1 MTLTTNHAPAR
12 QVPTATTHPWWALA
26 VLALSLLVVVIDM
39 TVLNV
44 ALPDMVDD
52 LGLSSVS
59 QLWVVDVYAL
69 VLAGL
74 LIPITSLADRWGRK
88 RMLMAGYALFAIGS
102 LAVLWADS
110 AASVIALRALLG
122 VGGAMIM
129 PSTLSLIRAVFP
141 DPGRR
146 AFALSVWGATA
157 AAGTAIGPVVGGAL
171 LEAFSWHAAFLL
183 NVPLMVVAI
192 AAGLWLLPENRS
204 ARPGRIDALG
214 VLLSGGGTAV
224 LVYGVKHLGK
234 DGPSIP
240 TLVLLAIGAIAVGM
254 FVRRSL
260 RQSAPMLDVRLF
272 ANPVL
277 RAGVVAALA
286 SSIAMMAMLFV
297 GSQWLQVVVGWGPL
311 QAGLALL
318 PLAAGALVATPFAPA
333 LAARTSPR
341 LVLTAGLGV
350 LSVGL
355 ASVAVLPTTYPFIA
369 GSFAVIGLGTSA
381 LGLASALIMGSAN
394 DDQAGSAAAI
404 EEITYELG
412 AVIGITFLG
421 SLAAATYRAG
431 LPDGVGQ
438 QVRESIASAVE
449 TPWLIH
455 ASDSFVT
462 AFATVGAAGAVLAA
476 LAAWAVWRLVPASH
490 QLSDSSH

>member
-1 MTLTTNHAPAR
+1 MTIVQSRSTLTPGS
-12 QVPTATTHPWWALA
+12 THPWWALA
-26 VLALSLLVVVIDM
+26 VLASSLFVVVIDM

-44 ALPDMVDD
+44 AMPAMVED
-52 LGLSSVS
+52 LHLSSVS

-88 RMLMAGYALFAIGS
+88 RMLVAGYTLFAVGS

-110 AASVIALRALLG
+110 PGSVIAIRALLG

-129 PSTLSLIRAVFP
+129 PSTLSLIRVVFP
-141 DPGRR
+141 DAGQR
-146 AFALSVWGATA
+146 ALALSIWGATA

-183 NVPLMVVAI
+183 NVPLMVLAI
-192 AAGLWLLPENRS
+192 AGAVWLLPESRS

-214 VLLSGGGTAV
+214 VLLSGGGTAL
-224 LVYGVKHLGK
+224 LVYAVKDLGK
-234 DGPSIP
+234 HGPSFI
-240 TLVLLAIGAIAVGM
+240 TLGMVAVGAIAVAV

-260 RQSAPMLDVRLF
+260 HQPAPMLDVRLF
-272 ANPVL
+272 ASPVL

-286 SSIAMMAMLFV
+286 SSIAMIAVLFV

-311 QAGLALL
+311 RSGVALL
-318 PLAAGALVATPFAPA
+318 PLAVGAMIATPFAPA

-341 LVLTAGLGV
+341 LVLTGGLGV
-350 LSVGL
+350 LALGL
-355 ASVAVLPTTYPFIA
+355 AAIAVLPMSYPLMA
-369 GSFAVIGLGTSA
+369 VAFAITGLGTAA

-431 LPDGVGQ
+431 LPADASAS
-438 QVRESIASAVE
+438 VRESVAGAVGTGWFPVAAE
-449 TPWLIH
+449 
-455 ASDSFVT
+455 SFVR
-462 AFATVGAAGAVLAA
+462 AFSTVGAAGAA
-476 LAAWAVWRLVPASH
+476 LAAVAGLIVWRLVPPSH
-490 QLSDSSH
+490 QLSDSDH

>member
-1 MTLTTNHAPAR
+1 MTVVQSRSAR
-12 QVPTATTHPWWALA
+12 TARPTHPWWALT
-26 VLALSLLVVVIDM
+26 VLASSLFVVVIDM

-44 ALPDMVDD
+44 AMPAMVED
-52 LGLSSVS
+52 LGLSSIS

-88 RMLMAGYALFAIGS
+88 RMLVAGYLLFAVGS
-102 LAVLWADS
+102 VAVLWADT
-110 AASVIALRALLG
+110 AGSVIAIRALLG

-141 DPGRR
+141 DAGQR
-146 AFALSVWGATA
+146 ALALSIWGATA
-157 AAGTAIGPVVGGAL
+157 AAGAAIGPVVGGAL

-183 NVPLMVVAI
+183 NVPLMVAAI
-192 AAGLWLLPENRS
+192 AGALWLLPESRS
-204 ARPGRIDALG
+204 ARPGRIDATG
-214 VLLSGGGTAV
+214 VLLSGGGTAL
-224 LVYGVKHLGK
+224 LVYAVKDLGK
-234 DGPSIP
+234 HSPSLV
-240 TLVLLAIGAIAVGM
+240 TLGLIVVGAIAVAV

-260 RQSAPMLDVRLF
+260 HQPAPMLDVRLF
-272 ANPVL
+272 ASPVL

-286 SSIAMMAMLFV
+286 SSIAMIAVLFV

-311 QAGLALL
+311 RSGLALL
-318 PLAAGALVATPFAPA
+318 PLAVGAMIATPFAPA
-333 LAARTSPR
+333 LAVRTSPR

-350 LSVGL
+350 LALGL
-355 ASVAVLPTTYPFIA
+355 AAIAVLPTTYPLMA
-369 GSFAVIGLGTSA
+369 VAFAITGLGTTA

-431 LPDGVGQ
+431 LPEGVSAP
-438 QVRESIASAVE
+438 VRESVAGAVGTE
-449 TPWLIH
+449 WFPV
-455 ASDSFVT
+455 AADSFVR
-462 AFATVGAAGAVLAA
+462 AFSTVGAAGAVLAA
-476 LAAWAVWRLVPASH
+476 VAGWIVWRLVPPSH
-490 QLSDSSH
+490 QLSDSDH

>member
-1 MTLTTNHAPAR
+1 MTLLQPRSQEASRP
-12 QVPTATTHPWWALA
+12 THPWWSLA
-26 VLALSLLVVVIDM
+26 VLTLSLFVVVIDM

-88 RMLMAGYALFAIGS
+88 RMLVAGYAAFAIGS

-110 AASVIALRALLG
+110 AGSVIALRALLG

-129 PSTLSLIRAVFP
+129 PSTLSLIRVVFP
-141 DPGRR
+141 DAGQR
-146 AFALSVWGATA
+146 ALALSIWGATA
-157 AAGTAIGPVVGGAL
+157 AAGTAVGPVVGGAL

-183 NVPLMVVAI
+183 NVPLMVIAI
-192 AAGLWLLPENRS
+192 AGALWLLPESRS
-204 ARPGRIDALG
+204 ARPGRIDAPG
-214 VLLSGGGTAV
+214 VLLSGGGTAL
-224 LVYGVKHLGK
+224 LVYAVKDLGK
-234 DGPSIP
+234 HGPSL
-240 TLVLLAIGAIAVGM
+240 TAVALVVVGTVAVAV

-260 RQSAPMLDVRLF
+260 HQSAPMLDVRLF

-286 SSIAMMAMLFV
+286 SSIAMIAVLFV
-297 GSQWLQVVVGWGPL
+297 GSQWLQIVVGWGPL
-311 QAGLALL
+311 RSGVALL
-318 PLAAGALVATPFAPA
+318 PLAVGAMIATPFAPA

-341 LVLTAGLGV
+341 LVLTSGLGV
-350 LSVGL
+350 LALGL
-355 ASVAVLPTTYPFIA
+355 VSIAVLPMTYPLMA
-369 GSFAVIGLGTSA
+369 VAFAITGLGTAA
-381 LGLASALIMGSAN
+381 LGLASALIMGSAT

-421 SLAAATYRAG
+421 SLAAVSYRAG
-431 LPDGVGQ
+431 LPEGVSAP
-438 QVRESIASAVE
+438 VRESVTGSVDTEWFPA
-449 TPWLIH
+449 
-455 ASDSFVT
+455 ASDAFVQ
-462 AFATVGAAGAVLAA
+462 AFSAVGAAGAVLAV
-476 LAAWAVWRLVPASH
+476 LAGWIVWRLVPPTLR
-490 QLSDSSH
+490 LSDADH